1 MGLYTIVCKKQRS
14 KIVFKTFLYLRVYLY
29 RLLCFWWLYGQNT
42 AFYRFGGISENMN
55 FYA

>member
-14 KIVFKTFLYLRVYLY
+14 KIVFKAFLYLRVYLY